1 MVKAEDIVFWILIL
15 TVIAVA
21 IWLAFGSPD
30 FEGSLLMIIIFV
42 AGSEILLWRALF
54 SVDKR
59 ASVGFEKV
67 NSDIGEIKN
76 NVSWIKDKLMSIE
89 SSTKKIEARLLRKK

>member
-30 FEGSLLMIIIFV
+30 FENSLLMLIIFV

-59 ASVGFEKV
+59 SVISFEKIK
-67 NSDIGEIKN
+67 NKLENIEKDINEIK
-76 NVSWIKDKLMSIE
+76 SSLITIK
-89 SSTKKIEARLLRKK
+89 KKK

>member
-21 IWLAFGSPD
+21 IWLAFSSPD
-30 FEGSLLMIIIFV
+30 FENSLLMLIIFV
-42 AGSEILLWRALF
+42 ASSEILLWRALF

-59 ASVGFEKV
+59 TSIGFEKV